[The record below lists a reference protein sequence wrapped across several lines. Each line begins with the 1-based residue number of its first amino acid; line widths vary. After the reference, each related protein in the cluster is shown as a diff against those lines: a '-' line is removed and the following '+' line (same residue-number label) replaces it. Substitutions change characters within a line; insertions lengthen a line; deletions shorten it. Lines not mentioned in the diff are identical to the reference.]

1 MPDLSK
7 FSAVAEEV
15 ARGEGAGKVIKRIN
29 KDCALVIAEFPE
41 DSYIIAVRQG
51 GMTGTVVAK
60 LVPSTKAAEV
70 PWECRYL
77 DYVPHGYYIIFE
89 DQESFR
95 NKLVSKL
102 RCLRG
107 LTRAGRT

>member
-15 ARGEGAGKVIKRIN
+15 ARGEGASKVIKRIN
-29 KDCALVIAEFPE
+29 KDCALVIAKFPE

-51 GMTGTVVAK
+51 GMTSTVVAK
-60 LVPSTKAAEV
+60 LVPSTRVAEV

-77 DYVPHGYYIIFE
+77 DYVPHGYYIISE
-89 DQESFR
+89 DQESFK

-102 RCLRG
+102 RSLRG
-107 LTRAGRT
+107 PARAGRT